1 MNELR
6 TSPSGEWCSPRVLG
20 SELCDLVWGFC
31 HQPGPLGEI
40 VEKVHQESPGMTD
53 NNSKLGKAKGWGG
66 GKAAAI
72 LGNGV
77 KYKGGSAW
85 YR

>member
-1 MNELR
+1 
-6 TSPSGEWCSPRVLG
+6 
-20 SELCDLVWGFC
+20 
-31 HQPGPLGEI
+31 
-40 VEKVHQESPGMTD
+40 MTD

-72 LGNGV
+72 LGKGV